1 MQNLRLVLWPCLSLT
16 LLLMGA
22 DWKSSVST
30 SNEHSGPVAIA
41 GDVTLCGGASGT
53 VAPGADGK
61 FIKALPGWGNRHY
74 PITTSSDSAQYYF
87 DQGLGFYYGYHFT
100 ESYASFKEASR
111 FDPSSAMTYWGQA
124 LARGPFYNTYVYR
137 MPKDVPEIVAEM
149 KRNAIRVRPK
159 EADLIDAM
167 NKRYSIDMTNADRSQ
182 LNRSY
187 AAALEALI
195 SKYRDDSEI
204 ASLYVD
210 AVMLEHKWDFWS
222 NNGTPRA
229 WTTSLVSLCEA
240 TLKRDK
246 HPAMMHYYIHLVEAS
261 RTPGRALAVAD
272 ELKEATAGIGHMVHM
287 ATHMYQRNGLYS
299 QGVVVNEEA
308 NAVNNV
314 TDTRVPSLKLG
325 QDRATHFFAVQ
336 SFCAMTAGMYEHALP
351 VYDRARSRM
360 EALASDMRMETYSQF
375 VYMMPALARVR
386 LGKWQ
391 EIQSS
396 TAPDSTW
403 KYAYVLDQFG
413 RGLAYVRGKNI
424 DGARACLKHIN
435 AQLKDSLLAVR
446 YMPFN
451 SPVQS
456 CRIAS
461 ALLEGEILFAD
472 GKMAESFSAFR
483 RAIGEEDQL
492 IYREPHDWVVPARQF
507 LGKYLLKY
515 GQFKEAERV
524 FREDLEHNP
533 GNGWSLTGLSQA
545 LMKQNRTKDAELY
558 AEQAKRAFASA
569 DVTVTESVL

>member
-1 MQNLRLVLWPCLSLT
+1 
-16 LLLMGA
+16 MGA
-22 DWKSSVST
+22 DWKSPVSNAGERYST
-30 SNEHSGPVAIA
+30 VVISTDVA
-41 GDVTLCGGASGT
+41 LCGAASGT

-61 FIKALPGWGNRHY
+61 FIKALPGWGNRNY
-74 PITTSSDSAQYYF
+74 PITTSNDSAQYYF
-87 DQGLGFYYGYHFT
+87 NQGLGFYYGYHFA

-124 LARGPFYNTYVYR
+124 LARGPYYNTYVYR
-137 MPKDVPEIVAEM
+137 MPKEVPEIVAEM
-149 KRNAIRVRPK
+149 NRNATRVTPK
-159 EADLIDAM
+159 EAGLIDAM
-167 NKRYSIDMTNADRSQ
+167 NKRYSTDMTNADRSQ

-187 AAALEALI
+187 AAALGDLV

-222 NNGTPRA
+222 NDGTPRA
-229 WTTSLVSLCEA
+229 WTTPLVSMCEA

-261 RTPGRALAVAD
+261 RTPGRALAAAN
-272 ELKEATAGIGHMVHM
+272 ELKEANPGIGHMVHM

-314 TDTRVPSLKLG
+314 TDTRVPSLRLG

-336 SFCAMTAGMYEHALP
+336 SFCAMTAGMYTHGLP

-386 LGKWQ
+386 LGKWE
-391 EIQSS
+391 EILSS
-396 TAPDSTW
+396 AAPDSTW

-413 RGLAYVRGKNI
+413 RGLAYVRGRNI
-424 DGARACLKHIN
+424 NVARACLKRIN
-435 AQLKDSLLAVR
+435 AQLDDSLLALR
-446 YMPFN
+446 HMPFN

-472 GKMAESFSAFR
+472 GNMAGSFTALR
-483 RAIGEEDQL
+483 RAVAEEDQL
-492 IYREPHDWVVPARQF
+492 VYREPHDWVIPARQF

-515 GQFKEAERV
+515 GHFTEAEKV

-545 LMKQNRTKDAELY
+545 MMKQNRIKEAALY

-569 DVTVTESVL
+569 DVAVTEPVF